1 MYVRAKQITVVLI
14 AVIGAIGVA
23 HFVFGPSYV
32 SQAAQLAYEKSVV
45 EITHSPERAYRY
57 GIHYIRV
64 SDAQDLQIAR
74 YFFEKTLSYDPRF
87 HGAHYQ
93 LSRIDFLTNR
103 QTSAYIHVRTE
114 IALQGDSFPESYY
127 MNGLIQGYRG
137 NYIEAMKSFEHYLS
151 INPDDARNWAAIN
164 DYSWALLKANQSRNA
179 AIVLQQGL
187 EKFPDNA
194 WLINSYA
201 TVLVE
206 IGNLPDAEAWAKRA
220 IVQADRL
227 TVEDVVRAYPGNGY
241 DAAVQ
246 GLATF
251 KNATREN
258 LRKIHALQS
267 KNELQ

>member
-1 MYVRAKQITVVLI
+1 MHVLPKKI
-14 AVIGAIGVA
+14 AAILFAIIGAITAA

-32 SQAAQLAYEKSVV
+32 SRGALFAYQKSAVN
-45 EITHSPERAYRY
+45 ITHSPDRAYRY

-64 SDAQDLQIAR
+64 SDAQDLNSAR
-74 YFFEKTLSYDPRF
+74 YFFEKTLSFDPNF

-103 QTSAYIHVRTE
+103 LESAYIDVMAE
-114 IALQGDSFPESYY
+114 IALQGDSFPASYY
-127 MNGLIQGYRG
+127 MKGLILGYRG
-137 NYIEAMKSFEHYLS
+137 YYIESMKSFEHYLS
-151 INPDDARNWAAIN
+151 INPDDSRNWAAIN
-164 DYSWALLKANQSRNA
+164 DYSWALLKSDQPHNA

-187 EKFPDNA
+187 AKFPDNA

-206 IGNLPDAEAWAKRA
+206 IGNLPEAETWAKRA

-227 TVEDVVRAYPGNGY
+227 TVDDIVRAYPGNGY
-241 DAAVQ
+241 EAAVQ

-258 LRKIHALQS
+258 LRKIQGARS
-267 KNELQ
+267 KSELQ